1 MRSAPSDFARHHPSR
16 RITPIGQKREF
27 DEVGKSLARHAVGDT
42 GRMVD
47 DVARDRAIYHAL
59 KAADEVAAALQ
70 AHLIEEH
77 RADPDRTAA
86 QNPATNS
93 LKLLRQ
99 ARERLGQ
106 GLRSIEAEIIAE
118 SDKISLRNP

>member
-1 MRSAPSDFARHHPSR
+1 
-16 RITPIGQKREF
+16 
-27 DEVGKSLARHAVGDT
+27 
-42 GRMVD
+42 MVD
-47 DVARDRAIYHAL
+47 DTARDRAIYHAL

-77 RADPDRTAA
+77 AADPDRAAA

-99 ARERLGQ
+99 ARERLGE
-106 GLRSIEAEIIAE
+106 GLRAVEAVPVSMSAGG
-118 SDKISLRNP
+118 